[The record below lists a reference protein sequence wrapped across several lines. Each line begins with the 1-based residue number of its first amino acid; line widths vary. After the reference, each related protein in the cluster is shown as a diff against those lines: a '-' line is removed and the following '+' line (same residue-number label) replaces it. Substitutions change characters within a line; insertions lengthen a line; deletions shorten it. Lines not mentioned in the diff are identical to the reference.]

1 MREFSL
7 TNRSEINWDN
17 FWEYDLEFDWDK
29 NWENDVEFFN
39 NARGKNPVKMLV
51 DEDFDD
57 DWCPCMRRPYYQ
69 LRGKPVSPEQ
79 AMEILIRT
87 ESLWSWEF
95 DGNKTLPCYVGSALF
110 RNSCY
115 NIPLDWRTG
124 WVHPDGTIGQNDMT
138 GFKYPEIR
146 EMMEDIVP
154 IVTAF
159 PYLDFFAGLSYR
171 NEQIGDQNDWHP
183 DDWEEYQKEGFTALI
198 ECGIWVHDSTIE
210 IVNEN
215 KAKELY
221 KTYEKL
227 YEVPNKAIYESDYH
241 TTQEPL
247 ELDWNYFRK
256 ALELVK
262 MPDLENFLAEYEKRL
277 KKRAEQFRSFRGWYD
292 KVLDSKPTTNGNS

>member
-1 MREFSL
+1 MREFSFD
-7 TNRSEINWDN
+7 E
-17 FWEYDLEFDWDK
+17 EDWDMC
-29 NWENDVEFFN
+29 EYVYSE
-39 NARGKNPVKMLV
+39 NPVKMLV

-57 DWCPCMRRPYYQ
+57 DWCPLARRPYYQ

-95 DGNKTLPCYVGSALF
+95 NGKITPPCYVGSALF

-138 GFKYPEIR
+138 GFKYPEVK
-146 EMMEDIVP
+146 DIMTDLVP

-159 PYLDFFAGLSYR
+159 PYLDFFAGISYR
-171 NEQIGDQNDWHP
+171 DEQIGDQKDYHP
-183 DDWEEYQKEGFTALI
+183 DDWEKYQQEGFTYLI
-198 ECGIWVHDSTIE
+198 ECGIWVHDNTVE

-215 KAKELY
+215 KAVELY

-247 ELDWNYFRK
+247 ELDWDYFRR
-256 ALELVK
+256 ALELVE
-262 MPDLENFLAEYEKRL
+262 MPDLDSFLAEYEKRL
-277 KKRAEQFRSFRGWYD
+277 KKRAEWNNGWYQNVI
-292 KVLDSKPTTNGNS
+292 KSMSLENGNA